1 MCVTVSGDT
10 ANMNPLYSGLFIISL
25 AIVVCYLVTWFLGK
39 KVSPVIPLLVFC
51 LFLAAGLILI
61 RQAPT

>member
-1 MCVTVSGDT
+1 
-10 ANMNPLYSGLFIISL
+10 MNPLYSGLFIISL